1 LRARQGVAIPG
12 IPGIFVRKKGKE
24 HMRYRALQRF
34 GGVLAV
40 SVFAPVLHAAIG
52 TTDNYP
58 TRPVRWI
65 VPFPPAGSNDIV
77 GRVVAQPLGERLGKQ
92 VVIDN
97 RAGGNSIIG
106 TDMVAKSAPDG
117 YNLIMV
123 STSFTT
129 NPIIHKLPY
138 DSLKDFDWVAFL
150 GFGPNVLVVNNSL
163 PAKTVQELVALAKAK
178 PLIYASTGV
187 GSNAQFCTELFKH
200 MTGTNM
206 THVPYKGGGPAMI
219 GVIAGETHLILSSLI
234 QTIGHIRS
242 GKLRALATTG
252 EKRSVI
258 LPDVPTISEA
268 GVPGYATANWWGVAV
283 ARGTPQSIVQRLNR
297 EMNAVISM
305 PEVEKRLINEG
316 AEPSPKTP
324 EALGRHVAAEMAKW
338 VNIAKIA
345 GIKGE

>member
-1 LRARQGVAIPG
+1 MSHRMLQLLGG
-12 IPGIFVRKKGKE
+12 IAVG
-24 HMRYRALQRF
+24 M
-34 GGVLAV
+34 LASWV
-40 SVFAPVLHAAIG
+40 HAATG
-52 TTDNYP
+52 TPDTYP
-58 TRPVRWI
+58 NRPVRWI
-65 VPFPPAGSNDIV
+65 IPFPPAGSNDIV

-106 TDMVAKSAPDG
+106 TELVANSAPDG

-138 DSLKDFDWVAFL
+138 DPLKSFAWVAFL
-150 GFGPNVLVVNNSL
+150 GYGPNVLVVNNSV
-163 PAKTVQELVALAKAK
+163 PAHSVKDLIALAKAK

-187 GSNAQFCTELFKH
+187 GSNAQFGTELFKH
-200 MTGTNM
+200 LTGTNM
-206 THVPYKGGGPAMI
+206 THVPYKGGGPALI
-219 GVIAGETHLILSSLI
+219 AVIAGESQLLLSSLI

-242 GKLRALATTG
+242 GKVRALATSG
-252 EKRSVI
+252 EKRSLI
-258 LPDVPTISEA
+258 LPDVPTIGEA

-283 ARGTPQSIVQRLNR
+283 PRGTPPQIVNRLNK
-297 EMNAVISM
+297 EINAVLVM
-305 PEVEKRLINEG
+305 PDIEKRLINEG

-324 EALGRHVAAEMAKW
+324 EELGRHVASEMAKW
-338 VNIAKIA
+338 VKIAKIA